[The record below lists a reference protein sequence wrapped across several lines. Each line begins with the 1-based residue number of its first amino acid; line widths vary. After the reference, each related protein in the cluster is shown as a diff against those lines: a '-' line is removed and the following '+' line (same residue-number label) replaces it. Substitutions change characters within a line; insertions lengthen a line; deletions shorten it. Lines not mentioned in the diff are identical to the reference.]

1 MNHKTGCTLSWLT
14 LNYSALAYLRLSST
28 PSFGHLGHF
37 KESDMNWNTEQI
49 WFSNYYFVKCMA
61 VVYVIYF
68 LTNRQWFS
76 RCSVYHGGLSDRRNS
91 DVLSWLSIMSFSF
104 SDVLGEW
111 ASRHVSPMLLQGF
124 CDLAICIWGCIYVH
138 LSPKKLTGTT
148 CNSDW
153 ACGHCG
159 PLTCSHYAGFNRGM
173 VW

>member
-14 LNYSALAYLRLSST
+14 LNYSVLAYLRLSST

-61 VVYVIYF
+61 IVYVIYY

-104 SDVLGEW
+104 ADVLGEW
-111 ASRHVSPMLLQGF
+111 ASRHVSPMLLQGLWLGNMYLRMYLCPLVSQEADRHHVQQWLSLWTLWSF
-124 CDLAICIWGCIYVH
+124 DMLALCR
-138 LSPKKLTGTT
+138 
-148 CNSDW
+148 
-153 ACGHCG
+153 
-159 PLTCSHYAGFNRGM
+159 F
-173 VW
+173 